1 MNEQTPIIKIIIL
14 VIIILAFCAA
24 IYIIATVFATKCPSG
39 QHFDKDQKKCILTC
53 DDDEVYNQS
62 TNSCRPICKGNEVW
76 SDSLGICKDCGA
88 GSSWNE
94 TSQECLI
101 SCGSD
106 GECTPGQ
113 SCINGQCCN
122 YTACK
127 TKDGDK
133 CCETCTADPDNTGY
147 SLCCAANKIYKDASG
162 KTACCSAG
170 QISDGTKCGVLCGPT
185 GSTKICIPGNECL
198 LIKNVDPKS
207 SIFTQLNSNTDNS
220 SEKNS
225 DGTYNFYS
233 CMGTKDMCN
242 SQNAIAS
249 PPAVGNFYPCFNMG
263 NMQTSDLLSKD
274 TKDFNKDFPKDQGYG
289 YYCGD
294 NTQDLSRLYR
304 INFENKDKCNY
315 ANCVAAMANPY
326 VTDIQYDET
335 TGNCTSLQ
343 SCTQNISGLNVS
355 SPTGSSSEIDL
366 GQLPDCNKLPTD
378 PKWFCN
384 DKQQLGGDY
393 CEPGTGLIQTKGYN
407 CYNYLEQNPPNIGT
421 KSVDANNNCVCYP
434 GSVGNTCQFSRD
446 VTCSKHGTPDPNTG
460 ACKCDTFWVGTNCNT
475 PQLSTDYYNQTWIL
489 NYVQQLRNTIISK
502 GQGYNVTVNQ
512 VFGWENFVVIL
523 INNNGKLTYKDWN
536 TNGTGGQYVT
546 GVWVDPDA
554 SNPKSNAQVERHF
567 LTPRQQGN
575 GRGVSFQLLSA
586 GGGPTYNLIFNIN
599 PGNGDD
605 RGGVWYKMGTDQGYG
620 ETGGIPSTP
629 PPAPMSV
636 LLIQPNICVIY
647 CTKNADGTN

>member
-1 MNEQTPIIKIIIL
+1 MNEQTPIMKIIIL
-14 VIIILAFCAA
+14 VIIITAFCAA
-24 IYIIATVFATKCPSG
+24 IYIIATVFATKCPAG
-39 QHFDKDQKKCILTC
+39 QHFDTDQKKCILTC
-53 DDDEVYNQS
+53 DDGQVYNPA
-62 TNSCRPICKGNEVW
+62 NDECRDVCTGNQVW
-76 SDSLGICKDCGA
+76 APSLNICKDCGPGA
-88 GSSWNE
+88 SWNE

-106 GECTPGQ
+106 GECTTGQ

-122 YTACK
+122 YPACK

-162 KTACCSAG
+162 QTACCSAG

-185 GSTKICIPGNECL
+185 GSTKICTPGNECL

-242 SQNAIAS
+242 QGNANAF
-249 PPAVGNFYPCFNMG
+249 PPSIGNFYPCFDMG
-263 NMQTSDLLSKD
+263 DTQTSDLLSKD
-274 TKDFNKDFPKDQGYG
+274 TNDFNKDFPKDQGYG

-315 ANCVAAMANPY
+315 TNCLAAMANPY
-326 VTDIQYDET
+326 VTDIQYDES
-335 TGNCTSLQ
+335 TGDCTSLQ
-343 SCTQNISGLNVS
+343 SCTQNISGLQIKDGNQNV
-355 SPTGSSSEIDL
+355 G
-366 GQLPDCNKLPTD
+366 GKLPSCKNLPTD
-378 PKWFCN
+378 PDWLCN
-384 DKQQLGGDY
+384 SKQQLAGYY
-393 CEPGTGLIQTKGYN
+393 CEPGSGLIQKKGYQ
-407 CYNYLEQNPPNIGT
+407 CKIISDPPTSVGT
-421 KSVDANNNCVCYP
+421 KSINDSDGSCVCYP
-434 GSVGNTCQFSRD
+434 GSVGTTCQYSRIL
-446 VTCSKHGTPDPNTG
+446 TCSGNGAPDPNTG
-460 ACKCDTFWVGTNCNT
+460 TCKCDTFWVGTNCNT
-475 PQLSTDYYNQTWIL
+475 KQLSTDYYNQAWIL
-489 NYVQQLRNTIISK
+489 NYVQQLRNTIISAPN
-502 GQGYNVTVNQ
+502 NVKVDN

-554 SNPKSNAQVERHF
+554 ANPKSNAQVERHF

-599 PGNGDD
+599 PGDGDD
-605 RGGVWYKMGTDQGYG
+605 HGGVWYKMGTDQGYG
-620 ETGGIPSTP
+620 ETGGIQSSP

-647 CTKNADGTN
+647 CTKNADGPN